1 MAIFTRQLDS
11 TRIHVSLSTVVLLIV
26 FRCQVLSR
34 GFNVRLRGL
43 IAFMQRCELKWGVLK
58 FERNTRHVFHMVYFV
73 SSWHFY
79 KGLLQVAVSTRF

>member
-34 GFNVRLRGL
+34 VFNVRLRGL
-43 IAFMQRCELKWGVLK
+43 IAFMQCCELKWG
-58 FERNTRHVFHMVYFV
+58 Y
-73 SSWHFY
+73 
-79 KGLLQVAVSTRF
+79 